1 MITDK
6 KILPLKSGSRTEKK
20 QNSGILWK
28 VQLKERWWQRQ
39 IKSSSNYSKFKF
51 DFSKSDDENNEIQM
65 KNQSNKVSILQILR
79 AISALFEWHFWVTE
93 YQGFAYNK
101 IWLFLRKSQSTNPSK
116 PLYTKQ
122 KACLGSCRGLCS
134 KTNRSLLI

>member
-93 YQGFAYNK
+93 YQGFA
-101 IWLFLRKSQSTNPSK
+101 L
-116 PLYTKQ
+116 
-122 KACLGSCRGLCS
+122 
-134 KTNRSLLI
+134 